1 MIGQLATDVDMSNGS
16 PLILF
21 SKNNC
26 SLCDIAED
34 ILRENIK
41 EIEWD
46 FKKINIE
53 DDLNLLD
60 KFKYKIPVLHR
71 PVKNIFLYLPFPLSR
86 LKEFLS

>member
-1 MIGQLATDVDMSNGS
+1 MIGQLATEVDMNSGN

-41 EIEWD
+41 EFEWD
-46 FKKINIE
+46 FKKIDIE
-53 DDLNLLD
+53 SDINLLD

-71 PVKNIFLYLPFPLSR
+71 PDKNIYLYWPFPLSR